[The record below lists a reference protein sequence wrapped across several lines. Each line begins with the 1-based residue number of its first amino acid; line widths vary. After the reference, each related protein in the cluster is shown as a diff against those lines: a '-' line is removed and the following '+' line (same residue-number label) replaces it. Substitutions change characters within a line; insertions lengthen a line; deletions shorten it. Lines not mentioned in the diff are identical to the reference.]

1 MERLQSRECKQEAW
15 SLQSDKDLL
24 KALQDLSGD
33 ILASMQRFEAGLSDL
48 ERDAVSLTARTG
60 NAVATFNGL
69 CQTQFIEQVLSA
81 SQNKL
86 HACFLSADITLH
98 GKMQT

>member
-1 MERLQSRECKQEAW
+1 MERLQARERNQEAW

-24 KALQDLSGD
+24 KALQDFSGD
-33 ILASMQRFEAGLSDL
+33 IMASMQRFEAGLSDL

-60 NAVATFNGL
+60 NAIATFNGL

-86 HACFLSADITLH
+86 HSSILPADITLH
-98 GKMQT
+98 SRLQT